1 MAIGPFATGVAKRI
15 SLVEEVTFGV
25 SPVSGSKYLRRV
37 SSDLTLNK
45 DAYESQEILPSQ
57 QLRDARHGVRRP
69 QGTFSGQ
76 LSPGSFNDFWQ
87 GLLRNTLA
95 TGAIMATV
103 NLTLSTVAGTL
114 VIASGFFAGGLKKED
129 VIRISGAGAPN
140 TALNG
145 VNLRINGLTD
155 TTITTRDLPTTGLT
169 AGTLTG
175 VTITVVGKKII
186 IPAAG
191 QVYKSYSIEH
201 WFSDVAQSELFVGCR
216 FGQTTISMPPTGLV
230 TFNSQITGRDQILS
244 TAQQLT
250 SPTGPTSSSSLAAVN
265 GSLSV
270 NNVDVGTITGL
281 TISIVPAMEAPPVVG
296 SNLVPWIFQGQLRV
310 NGSFTVLFTDQ
321 TMANIFVN
329 ETVVGLSVLLT
340 MGAGAS
346 PDFMRITLPALK
358 AMSNQKSD
366 GPMSLVQSMN
376 FTALENVTD
385 TAADLTTIVMQDSLA

>member
-15 SLVEEVTFGV
+15 ALVEEVTFGV
-25 SPVSGSKYLRRV
+25 SPVSGSKYIRRV

-87 GLLRNTLA
+87 GLLRSNFA

-103 NLTLSTVAGTL
+103 TLTLATTGTL
-114 VIASGFFAGGLKKED
+114 TIASGFFAGGLKKED

-140 TALNG
+140 AAING
-145 VNLRINGLTD
+145 INLRINGLTD
-155 TTITTRDLPTTGLT
+155 TVITTRDLPTTGLT
-169 AGTLTG
+169 NGSLTG

-186 IPAAG
+186 IPATG
-191 QVYKSYSIEH
+191 QIYKSYSIEH
-201 WFSDVAQSELFVGCR
+201 WFSDVAQSELFTGCR

-230 TFNSQITGRDQILS
+230 TFNTQIVGQNQTLA
-244 TAQQLT
+244 TTQQLT
-250 SPTGPTSSSSLAAVN
+250 TPTGPTSSTSLAAVN
-265 GSLSV
+265 GELSI
-270 NNVDVGTITGL
+270 NNVDVGVVTGL
-281 TISIVPAMEAPPVVG
+281 TLSLVPAMEAPPIVG
-296 SNLVPWIFQGQLRV
+296 SNIVPAIFQGQLRV
-310 NGSFTVLFTDQ
+310 NGSFTALFTDQ
-321 TMANIFVN
+321 TIANLFLN
-329 ETVVGLSVLLT
+329 ETEIGLSVLLT
-340 MGAGAS
+340 SDNTTSAS
-346 PDFMRITLPALK
+346 FMRMTLPRMK

-376 FTALENVTD
+376 FTALENVAD
-385 TAADLTTIVMQDSLA
+385 TASDLTTIVIQDALA